1 MQHANIAPFA
11 AHSILN
17 RGPPQADAD
26 AALEEVSLDEL
37 EATLD
42 MARTPVGQAQR
53 TVFNDLWQRG
63 HYVTSGALYGA
74 HLVAYADDPLACHS
88 FAGVRALIHTIVH
101 VFARRL
107 YDKALIA
114 L

>member
-1 MQHANIAPFA
+1 MY
-11 AHSILN
+11 N
-17 RGPPQADAD
+17 RGPPQADAV

-42 MARTPVGQAQR
+42 MARTPAGQAQR

-88 FAGVRALIHTIVH
+88 FAGVRALLFVTAH
-101 VFARRL
+101 VSA
-107 YDKALIA
+107 
-114 L
+114 